1 MEKQECCM
9 SALFSLLEYIIPEQ
23 SLAWPSTSS
32 RVIVLRDF
40 MNITIYLQRKP
51 WIKEENEFEFA
62 VKVSIQCWAVPQLEE
77 NQTWSLG
84 REPRRH
90 PCHAAQQSSAAGELS
105 WAQRRD
111 FCIIFRADK
120 DLKTLEH

>member
-1 MEKQECCM
+1 
-9 SALFSLLEYIIPEQ
+9 
-23 SLAWPSTSS
+23 
-32 RVIVLRDF
+32 

-62 VKVSIQCWAVPQLEE
+62 VKVSIQYWAVPQLEE
-77 NQTWSLG
+77 SQTQYLG

-90 PCHAAQQSSAAGELS
+90 PCRGAQPSSAAGELS

-111 FCIIFRADK
+111 LCIIFRADE
-120 DLKTLEH
+120 DLKTLGH